1 MRFHEIQTIQC
12 PDRQSFDEHLEIWE
26 DIELVAKTHNV
37 EFDWEVLDRKERTFR
52 LDVKGSSKKNHMNG
66 LIAVMK
72 FLSEQNIKP
81 ALIVTS
87 EDLRNTKKNI
97 KKAIEICEEV
107 A

>member
-1 MRFHEIQTIQC
+1 MEFHEIQTIQC
-12 PDRQSFDEHLEIWE
+12 PDRQSFDDHLGIWE
-26 DIELVAKTHNV
+26 DIELLAKQHNV
-37 EFDWEVLDRKERTFR
+37 EFYWRVLNRKERTFR

-72 FLSEQNIKP
+72 FLAEQNIKP
-81 ALIVTS
+81 ALIVNS
-87 EDLRNTKKNI
+87 EDLKNTKKNI